1 MSMQKNDGSGP
12 TIGILLIDDHAV
24 LRSALRMLLEKQP
37 GMVVIG
43 EASTKC
49 EAIPIATREQPEII
63 LLDVCLVEENGIDLI
78 PELLAVSEE
87 SRIIMVT
94 GIKDPAEHQRAIR
107 AGAMGVVHKET
118 SADMLLKAIRRVH
131 AGELWLD
138 RQMTATLVNR
148 LRHDLVAPKPS
159 AEADRSAQLT
169 SRELQIINLVG
180 EGLKN
185 KQIADRLSI
194 SEATVRHHLTS
205 VLKKLEVSDRLEL
218 LIFAY
223 QHNLIAIR
231 SDSSTKKPAAAA
243 ALQSGIAVH

>member
-1 MSMQKNDGSGP
+1 MQKSEGSGP

-37 GMVVIG
+37 GIVVVG
-43 EASTKC
+43 EASTKS
-49 EAIPIATREQPEII
+49 EAVPLATREQPEII

-87 SRIIMVT
+87 SKIIMVT

-118 SADMLLKAIRRVH
+118 SADMLLKAIRRVN

-148 LRHDLVAPKPS
+148 LRRDLEAPKAS
-159 AEADRSAQLT
+159 TEVELSSQLT
-169 SRELQIINLVG
+169 ARELQLITLIG

-185 KQIADRLSI
+185 KQIAERLCI

-205 VLKKLEVSDRLEL
+205 ILKKLEVSDRLEL

-223 QHNLIAIR
+223 QHNLIAIKNDPSVTR
-231 SDSSTKKPAAAA
+231 PSPEVRLA
-243 ALQSGIAVH
+243 SGAVTH

>member
-1 MSMQKNDGSGP
+1 MSMQKSDGSGP

-37 GMVVIG
+37 GMVVVG

-49 EAIPIATREQPEII
+49 EALPIATREQPEII

-87 SRIIMVT
+87 SKIIMVT

-148 LRHDLVAPKPS
+148 LRRDLEAPKPS
-159 AEADRSAQLT
+159 AEVDLSSQLT
-169 SRELQIINLVG
+169 ARELQIINLIG

-185 KQIADRLSI
+185 KQIADRLCI

-223 QHNLIAIR
+223 QHNLISIK
-231 SDSSTKKPAAAA
+231 SDSSAKKPPAAVS
-243 ALQSGIAVH
+243 LLSGSAVH